1 MNKERK
7 ILKEALEQ
15 FEKLTDL
22 KADTEWNVGNNDK
35 GIDAIITIPKLKF
48 KLYAEVKLNLTNQTM
63 GGIVHQLKD
72 LYAGDKVILITRYV
86 TPQLADRLKELEVFF
101 LDTAGN
107 MYINIPNMLLFVK
120 GNKTRILRPEEK
132 PMRAFQPAGLQLIY
146 ALLCNPGLE
155 NKPYRTMAEK
165 ANIANGAVALAIK
178 DLKKL
183 EYLIDM
189 GEKGRRLKNKKEL
202 LQRWVNQYAEL
213 LRPKLFEG
221 RYKVEDKDWWKN
233 QDITRY
239 NAKLGGETAAA
250 LLTKYL
256 KPEDHTIYIDDN
268 KGNIVLQLRLKN
280 DPKGNVELLKKFWNF
295 NDANERNNI
304 VNPILVY
311 ADLLATGNNRNIE
324 TAKIIYEQEIIQYIR
339 EA

>member
-1 MNKERK
+1 MNKKRK
-7 ILKEALEQ
+7 ILNKALTQ
-15 FEKLTDL
+15 FEKLTEL
-22 KADTEWNVGNNDK
+22 KAETEWNVGNNDK

-48 KLYAEVKLNLTNQTM
+48 KLNAEVKLNLTNQM
-63 GGIVHQLKD
+63 IGGIVHRLND
-72 LYAGDKVILITRYV
+72 LDAEDKVILITRYV
-86 TPQLADRLKELEVFF
+86 TPQLADRLKELKVFF

-107 MYINIPNMLLFVK
+107 MYINIPDMLLFVK
-120 GNKTRILRPEEK
+120 GNKTKMPLPEEK
-132 PMRAFQPAGLQLIY
+132 PVRAFQPAGLQLIY

-165 ANIANGAVALAIK
+165 ANIANGAVALAFK

-183 EYLIDM
+183 QYLVDT
-189 GEKGRRLKNKKEL
+189 GEKGRKLKNKKEL
-202 LQRWVNQYAEL
+202 LQRWVNHYTEL

-233 QDITRY
+233 QDITKY
-239 NAKLGGETAAA
+239 NAQLGGETAAA

-256 KPEDHTIYIDDN
+256 KPEDHTIYINDN
-268 KGNIVLQLRLKN
+268 KGKIILQLRLKN
-280 DPKGNVELLKKFWNF
+280 DPKGNVELLKRFWNF
-295 NDANERNNI
+295 NDTNKKKNI

-311 ADLLATGNNRNIE
+311 ADLLASGNNRNIE

-339 EA
+339 ED

>member
-1 MNKERK
+1 M
-7 ILKEALEQ
+7 Q
-15 FEKLTDL
+15 
-22 KADTEWNVGNNDK
+22 
-35 GIDAIITIPKLKF
+35 GI
-48 KLYAEVKLNLTNQTM
+48 N
-63 GGIVHQLKD
+63 
-72 LYAGDKVILITRYV
+72 VILITRYV
-86 TPQLADRLKELEVFF
+86 TPQLADRLKELKVFF

-107 MYINIPNMLLFVK
+107 IYINIPEMLLFVK
-120 GNKTRILRPEEK
+120 GNKTKMPPPEEK
-132 PMRAFQPAGLQLIY
+132 PVRAFQPAGLQLIY

-165 ANIANGAVALAIK
+165 ANIANGAVAFAIK

-189 GEKGRRLKNKKEL
+189 GEKGRKLKNKKEL

-221 RYKVEDKDWWKN
+221 RYKIEDKDWWKN
-233 QDITRY
+233 QDITKY

-256 KPEDHTIYIDDN
+256 KPEDHIIYIDDN
-268 KGNIVLQLRLKN
+268 KGNIVLQLKLKN

-295 NDANERNNI
+295 NNANEENNI
-304 VNPILVY
+304 VHPILVY

-339 EA
+339 ED

>member
-7 ILKEALEQ
+7 ILKKALTQ
-15 FEKLTDL
+15 FEKLTEL
-22 KADTEWNVGNNDK
+22 KAETEWNVGNKDK
-35 GIDAIITIPKLKF
+35 GIDAIIKIPKLKL
-48 KLYAEVKLNLTNQTM
+48 KLYADVKLNLTNQTI
-63 GGIVHQLKD
+63 GGIVHMLND
-72 LYAGDKVILITRYV
+72 LYAENKVILITRYV
-86 TPQLADRLKELEVFF
+86 TPQLADRLKELKVFF
-101 LDTAGN
+101 MDTAGN
-107 MYINIPNMLLFVK
+107 MYINIPDMLLFIK
-120 GNKTRILRPEEK
+120 GNKTKMLPQEEK
-132 PMRAFQPAGLQLIY
+132 PVRAFQPAGLQLIY
-146 ALLCNPGLE
+146 ALLCNPGLA

-165 ANIANGAVALAIK
+165 ANIAHGAVALAVK

-183 EYLIDM
+183 QYLVDM
-189 GEKGRRLKNKKEL
+189 GEKGRKLKNKKEL

-213 LRPKLFEG
+213 LRPKLLEG

-233 QDITRY
+233 QDITKY
-239 NAKLGGETAAA
+239 NAQLGGETAAA

-268 KGNIVLQLRLKN
+268 KGKIVLQLRLKN
-280 DPKGNVELLKKFWNF
+280 DPKGNVELLKRFWNF
-295 NDANERNNI
+295 NETNKKKDI

-339 EA
+339 ED

>member
-1 MNKERK
+1 MENERK

-15 FEKLTDL
+15 FEKLTGL

-48 KLYAEVKLNLTNQTM
+48 KLYAEVKLNITNQTM
-63 GGIVHQLKD
+63 GGIVHRLKD
-72 LYAGDKVILITRYV
+72 SYAGDKVILITRYV
-86 TPQLADRLKELEVFF
+86 TPQLADRLKELKVFF

-107 MYINIPNMLLFVK
+107 IYINIPEMLLFVK
-120 GNKTRILRPEEK
+120 GNKTKMPPPEEK
-132 PMRAFQPAGLQLIY
+132 PVRAFQPAGLQLIY

-165 ANIANGAVALAIK
+165 ANIANGAVAFAIK

-189 GEKGRRLKNKKEL
+189 GEKGRKLKNKKEL

-221 RYKVEDKDWWKN
+221 RYKIEDKDWWKN
-233 QDITRY
+233 QDITKY

-256 KPEDHTIYIDDN
+256 KPEDHIIYIDDN
-268 KGNIVLQLRLKN
+268 KGNIVLQLKLKN

-295 NDANERNNI
+295 NNANEENNI

-339 EA
+339 ED